1 MTVERHE
8 LRLFL
13 NQPVV
18 IVGRLSKQNS
28 INGNRH
34 NACLRAI
41 EMRPLVGDTA
51 IQTLDAVRVHHGWLQ
66 LTGMEYSMP
75 GLVPMLCTAAM
86 VSRYTRSN
94 GSTDLGFSPF
104 ASVCLDFVVRRAAMK
119 KTDVLAKQF
128 IGDQLND
135 IEQGR
140 SFYCLQADPATVL
153 MQLKL
158 WLIRDS
164 QPPPHGA
171 RLTDILSMI
180 GIQNCKSTGFVEI
193 PRKNPSEV
201 SGFG

>member
-28 INGNRH
+28 INGNHH

-41 EMRPLVGDTA
+41 EMRPLVSDTA

-104 ASVCLDFVVRRAAMK
+104 ASVCLDFVVRRAATK

-140 SFYCLQADPATVL
+140 SFFCLQADPAMVL

-158 WLIRDS
+158 WLIRES

-171 RLTDILSMI
+171 RLADILSMI
-180 GIQNCKSTGFVEI
+180 GIQNCKSNGFVKI
-193 PRKNPSEV
+193 PRKNLSEI

>member
-18 IVGRLSKQNS
+18 IVGRLSKENS
-28 INGNRH
+28 INGNHR

-41 EMRPLVGDTA
+41 EMRPLVSDTA

-104 ASVCLDFVVRRAAMK
+104 ASVCLDSVSY
-119 KTDVLAKQF
+119 T
-128 IGDQLND
+128 
-135 IEQGR
+135 
-140 SFYCLQADPATVL
+140 
-153 MQLKL
+153 
-158 WLIRDS
+158 
-164 QPPPHGA
+164 H
-171 RLTDILSMI
+171 LTLPTILL
-180 GIQNCKSTGFVEI
+180 V
-193 PRKNPSEV
+193 
-201 SGFG
+201 

>member
-1 MTVERHE
+1 MRP
-8 LRLFL
+8 FL
-13 NQPVV
+13 NRPVV
-18 IVGRLSKQNS
+18 IVGRHAKDNNIS
-28 INGNRH
+28 GNYR

-41 EMRPLVGDTA
+41 EIRPLVSDMA
-51 IQTLDAVRVHHGWLQ
+51 IQNLEAVHVHHGWLQ

-94 GSTDLGFSPF
+94 GSRDLGFSPF
-104 ASVCLDFVVRRAAMK
+104 ASVCLDFVVQRAAMK

-140 SFYCLQADPATVL
+140 SFFCLQADPSMVL
-153 MQLKL
+153 LQLKH
-158 WLIRDS
+158 WLISES

-171 RLTDILSMI
+171 RLADILSMI
-180 GIQNCKSTGFVEI
+180 GIQNCKSSGFVKI
-193 PRKNPSEV
+193 RRKNPSEV

>member
-8 LRLFL
+8 LHLFL

-104 ASVCLDFVVRRAAMK
+104 ASVCLDFVVRRAATK

-128 IGDQLND
+128 IGDQ
-135 IEQGR
+135 GR
-140 SFYCLQADPATVL
+140 SFFCLQADPATVL

-158 WLIRDS
+158 WLIRES

-171 RLTDILSMI
+171 RLADILSMI
-180 GIQNCKSTGFVEI
+180 GIQNCKSNGFVKI
-193 PRKNPSEV
+193 PRKNLSEI

>member
-104 ASVCLDFVVRRAAMK
+104 ASVCLDFVVRRAATK

-140 SFYCLQADPATVL
+140 SFFCLQADPAMVL

-158 WLIRDS
+158 WLIRES

-171 RLTDILSMI
+171 RLADILSMI
-180 GIQNCKSTGFVEI
+180 GIQNCKSNGFVKI
-193 PRKNPSEV
+193 PRKNLSEI